1 MLKSILLASAIALAV
16 VGNASAAE
24 KPWTDEEQA
33 AGIRKLEFV
42 RYAFAGKQQTIQLL
56 YALNPD
62 CSEVDGWVF
71 EITKQPEHGVANV
84 EPSSF
89 FPIYPKDNPRYT
101 LCCGAL
107 GSKWHI
113 AADADDLNLRPLSGA
128 QRKWRAALTACETID
143 PKSGHA
149 CRCADRGIL
158 FDKSFASPRVDCRWC
173 WSFITV
179 SSHAQIECRAGRHSR
194 QEGRASRCRALSAA
208 SWLHSMISA
217 QAVCSGLPQKNSEG
231 LGSPASW

>member
-1 MLKSILLASAIALAV
+1 MLKSIFAASAIALAV

-89 FPIYPKDNPRYT
+89 FPIYPKDNPRYKCNEHKIQGQILTYQPKDGYKGQDT
-101 LCCGAL
+101 LVFL
-107 GSKWHI
+107 EI
-113 AADADDLNLRPLSGA
+113 APSGIAWEKTFHFNVRAPAKARNADVIPLPNVVIPSSA
-128 QRKWRAALTACETID
+128 QSRDC
-143 PKSGHA
+143 SA
-149 CRCADRGIL
+149 CRGARCERQPSI
-158 FDKSFASPRVDCRWC
+158 ASPKAR
-173 WSFITV
+173 
-179 SSHAQIECRAGRHSR
+179 GRP
-194 QEGRASRCRALSAA
+194 ASRRTS
-208 SWLHSMISA
+208 SPSM
-217 QAVCSGLPQKNSEG
+217 CLPCATPSMG
-231 LGSPASW
+231 RW

>member
-89 FPIYPKDNPRYT
+89 FPIYPKDNPRYKCNEHKIQGQILTYQPKDGYKGQDT
-101 LCCGAL
+101 LVFL
-107 GSKWHI
+107 EI
-113 AADADDLNLRPLSGA
+113 AP
-128 QRKWRAALTACETID
+128 
-143 PKSGHA
+143 
-149 CRCADRGIL
+149 
-158 FDKSFASPRVDCRWC
+158 
-173 WSFITV
+173 
-179 SSHAQIECRAGRHSR
+179 
-194 QEGRASRCRALSAA
+194 
-208 SWLHSMISA
+208 
-217 QAVCSGLPQKNSEG
+217 SGLAWEKTFHFNVRA
-231 LGSPASW
+231 PAKARNADVIPLPNVVVPSQRSKS

>member
-42 RYAFAGKQQTIQLL
+42 RYAFAGKQQIIQLL

-89 FPIYPKDNPRYT
+89 FPIYPKDNPRYKCNEHKIQMQVLT
-101 LCCGAL
+101 YQAKEGYKGPDSLTYLEIGPSGIAWEKTFHFNVRAPVKARNADGVSL
-107 GSKWHI
+107 PPVVVPRQRSK
-113 AADADDLNLRPLSGA
+113 S
-128 QRKWRAALTACETID
+128 
-143 PKSGHA
+143 
-149 CRCADRGIL
+149 
-158 FDKSFASPRVDCRWC
+158 
-173 WSFITV
+173 
-179 SSHAQIECRAGRHSR
+179 
-194 QEGRASRCRALSAA
+194 
-208 SWLHSMISA
+208 
-217 QAVCSGLPQKNSEG
+217 
-231 LGSPASW
+231 